1 VTPRWATFAVFAVN
15 GAMIGT
21 WVAHI
26 PWLQERLGVSK
37 TTIGFS
43 LLCMAA
49 GALVAMPLT
58 GQVLNR
64 VSSATVTRTATLL
77 YCLLLPL
84 PLIAPN
90 PVALGAILFVFG
102 AVNGSMD
109 VAMNAHGVAVERDL
123 GRPIMSSL
131 HGGWSVGGFL
141 AAGISAVAG
150 VAGADP
156 RWLALALG
164 VALWCFAL
172 AVTTR
177 LGEASTHS
185 SGSGFAL
192 PARGVVLI
200 GVLCF
205 LAMTT
210 EGAIGDWSG
219 IYLRENLGSSA
230 AAAATGFA
238 GFSLGM
244 AVARLGGDWVN
255 ERLGAGLLLRGGM
268 TLVALALGALLLA
281 AEPVPAVVGFALV
294 GIGIANSVPILFS
307 AAGRHEPTGPSLSAV
322 FTVGYTG
329 FIVGPPL
336 IGVLADTIGLPE
348 TLALLCLSALSV
360 TAFGGRATRAPNPA
374 SA

>member
-1 VTPRWATFAVFAVN
+1 MSPRWATFAVFAVN

-58 GQVLNR
+58 GQLLNR
-64 VSSATVTRTATLL
+64 VSSATVTRTVTLV

-84 PLIAPN
+84 PLIAPS

-123 GRPIMSSL
+123 GKPIMSSL
-131 HGGWSVGGFL
+131 HGGWSVGGFV
-141 AAGISAVAG
+141 AAGLSAAAG

-156 RWLALALG
+156 RVLALGIG
-164 VALWCFAL
+164 VALWLFAL
-172 AVTTR
+172 VVTAR

-185 SGSGFAL
+185 AGSGFAL

-219 IYLRENLGSSA
+219 IYLREDLGSSS

-244 AVARLGGDWVN
+244 AIARLGGDWVN
-255 ERLGAGLLLRGGM
+255 ERVGAGPLLRGGM
-268 TLVALALGALLLA
+268 TLVALALGAVLLV
-281 AEPVPAVVGFALV
+281 AEPIPAVAGFVLV
-294 GIGIANSVPILFS
+294 GVGIANAVPILFS

-360 TAFGGRATRAPNPA
+360 TAFGGRATRVPSPA

>member
-1 VTPRWATFAVFAVN
+1 
-15 GAMIGT
+15 
-21 WVAHI
+21 
-26 PWLQERLGVSK
+26 
-37 TTIGFS
+37 
-43 LLCMAA
+43 
-49 GALVAMPLT
+49 
-58 GQVLNR
+58 
-64 VSSATVTRTATLL
+64 
-77 YCLLLPL
+77 
-84 PLIAPN
+84 
-90 PVALGAILFVFG
+90 
-102 AVNGSMD
+102 
-109 VAMNAHGVAVERDL
+109 
-123 GRPIMSSL
+123 MSSL
-131 HGGWSVGGFL
+131 HGGWSVGGFV
-141 AAGISAVAG
+141 AAGLSAVAG

-156 RWLALALG
+156 RLLAPAISAALL
-164 VALWCFAL
+164 VFAI
-172 AVTTR
+172 AVTAR

-185 SGSGFAL
+185 SGGSGFAL

-268 TLVALALGALLLA
+268 TLVALALGVLLLI
-281 AEPVPAVVGFALV
+281 AEPLPAVVGFALV

-336 IGVLADTIGLPE
+336 IGVLSDTIGLPE
-348 TLALLCLSALSV
+348 TLGLLCLSALAV
-360 TAFGGRATRAPNPA
+360 TAFGGAATRAPSRA